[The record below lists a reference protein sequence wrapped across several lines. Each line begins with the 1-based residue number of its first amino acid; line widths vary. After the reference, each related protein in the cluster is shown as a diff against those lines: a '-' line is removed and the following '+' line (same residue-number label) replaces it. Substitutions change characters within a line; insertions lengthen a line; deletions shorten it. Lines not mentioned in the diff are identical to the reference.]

1 LDNQGRETAM
11 AGRADKSKG
20 RIKEAMGA
28 LTENR
33 WLKER
38 GRDDRAKGSLKKH
51 FGKARRKLR

>member
-1 LDNQGRETAM
+1 M

-20 RIKEAMGA
+20 RIKEALGA
-28 LTENR
+28 LSENR

-38 GRDDRAKGSLKKH
+38 GRDDQAKGSLKKH